1 MVGAAW
7 GDGRLAAA
15 MARNRTPKVHG
26 APAVSSSMV
35 LTMAMVLTAT
45 ATALI
50 LLRLPRI
57 AGGLALAAGAAILW
71 GWFLAQGE
79 GHARSRLTSMLV
91 DPLYDSALLASL
103 AWVTRITAP
112 RTSVLALVALGLCY
126 VASYERARADALGF
140 RTFESVGY
148 RAARVALIS
157 VGLLANLLTIALWL
171 LIALSGAAVAVRAA
185 NVAVQHR
192 RTKDPAA
199 RRARRAR
206 SPAP

>member
-1 MVGAAW
+1 
-7 GDGRLAAA
+7 
-15 MARNRTPKVHG
+15 
-26 APAVSSSMV
+26 MV
-35 LTMAMVLTAT
+35 LTTAMVLTAA

-50 LLRLPRI
+50 LFHQPRI
-57 AGGLALAAGAAILW
+57 GGGFALAGGAAILW

-79 GHARSRLTSMLV
+79 GHARSRFTSMLV

-103 AWVTRITAP
+103 AWVDRATAP
-112 RTSVLALVALGLCY
+112 RTSVLALAALGLCY
-126 VASYERARADALGF
+126 LASYERARADALGF

-157 VGLLANLLTIALWL
+157 VGLVAKLLTIALWL
-171 LIALSGAAVAVRAA
+171 LIVLASAAVAVRAA

-192 RTKDPAA
+192 RTKPHGA

-206 SPAP
+206 SLAR